1 MFKALRVQTLLSEKQ
16 STRINTSCIAIRTVL
31 KKHTHTLWS
40 FYESTDCIFFSLG
53 PTETSVECYKW
64 IFYMCLEGR
73 IFHYNS
79 SLTCIAAFYSSLLP
93 NIAHGEFFKSLGFS
107 HILNSSYLCSINF
120 LKRLLFLFYI
130 MVCNQRIEVCFKAN
144 KPTLSWVCNL
154 LTYVNPYMEAI
165 IIIPYT
171 KAILVILSPI
181 NSKSVKKESAKT
193 SWKCRGTELNSTEQ
207 ADHNICGLHQWG
219 MPLWGS
225 SLLSNSMEKLTF

>member
-1 MFKALRVQTLLSEKQ
+1 MFKALRVQTPLSEKQ

-144 KPTLSWVCNL
+144 KPTLSLQFADIC
-154 LTYVNPYMEAI
+154 
-165 IIIPYT
+165 
-171 KAILVILSPI
+171 
-181 NSKSVKKESAKT
+181 ESLY
-193 SWKCRGTELNSTEQ
+193 GGYNYY
-207 ADHNICGLHQWG
+207 
-219 MPLWGS
+219 
-225 SLLSNSMEKLTF
+225 SLY